1 DHLDATHPAERSP
14 VTVRE
19 LLRRMIDRSSN
30 EATDHVLTLIGLDA
44 VAEAIAGLGLSG
56 TRVERLIGDAAAIER
71 DLTNETTPA
80 DLVATVRALV
90 APHTGEGRGADGRG
104 TWLSPSSRELARE
117 ALAAQQIP
125 IIATALRPG
134 VPVGSKS
141 GWVDGYRHDVAVI
154 GDPRAPAGQGS
165 GAGHQEARYLAVM
178 TSGMSE
184 AEADAAIR
192 ERVRALL
199 PQLADCAGRSG
210 SGLAPAPAP
219 VGPVVQLSSTRRA
232 PAYSPVGS
240 YSVSDM
246 ISTLREALGA
256 CMIRSS
262 PRYSATCRIE
272 SPPGSVAKNTRSPRR
287 RSSRSSGVRPEW
299 FIWSPASRPR
309 VMPWWWNKVKV

>member
-1 DHLDATHPAERSP
+1 MSGDARRAGPDGYGRLMSIPTAAAPTQPTLAYALADARGQLLAAERADHPFYAASTIKLHVLLAALQAADGTGAGEDGPGDEPLLDLDQSVPATRTFLGADGKPFTLGGDHLDATHPAERSP

-90 APHTGEGRGADGRG
+90 APRTGEGRGADGRG

-154 GDPRAPAGQGS
+154 GDPGAPAGQGS
-165 GAGHQEARYLAVM
+165 GAGRQEARYLAVM
-178 TSGMSE
+178 TSGMGE

-199 PQLADCAGRSG
+199 PQLAD
-210 SGLAPAPAP
+210 
-219 VGPVVQLSSTRRA
+219 
-232 PAYSPVGS
+232 
-240 YSVSDM
+240 
-246 ISTLREALGA
+246 
-256 CMIRSS
+256 
-262 PRYSATCRIE
+262 
-272 SPPGSVAKNTRSPRR
+272 
-287 RSSRSSGVRPEW
+287 
-299 FIWSPASRPR
+299 
-309 VMPWWWNKVKV
+309 